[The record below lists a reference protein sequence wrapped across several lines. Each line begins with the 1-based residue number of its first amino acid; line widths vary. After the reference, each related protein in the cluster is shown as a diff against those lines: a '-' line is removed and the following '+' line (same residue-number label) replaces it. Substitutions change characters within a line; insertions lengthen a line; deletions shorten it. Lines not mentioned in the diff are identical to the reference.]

1 MLIFTPKY
9 QTRHLIMALKSD
21 ANGLFIE
28 GMTNSA
34 ELGDYLQRKF
44 SDEDIQDSYAILAE
58 DSVKSARAEGTTPL
72 RKFWELLDRSYK
84 NIPPLKCE
92 RGCGHCCHTG
102 VAATQVEWDGILN
115 RVKENGIDLNE
126 VIERAQRTINRV
138 RDAIRS
144 NKSLEQIDWHRLVI
158 NQPCPF
164 LDDDHACTIYEDR
177 PLDCRLVVA
186 FRDQC
191 RSKKLEHAQRGVVI
205 EEAVGATVIAKIQH
219 DQTPKFKRRK
229 FQGVQPLKLLQHW
242 LIVWQEKNKKKK

>member
-1 MLIFTPKY
+1 ME
-9 QTRHLIMALKSD
+9 LKSD

-28 GMTNSA
+28 GMTDSA
-34 ELGDYLQRKF
+34 ELANYLQRKF
-44 SDEDIQDSYAILAE
+44 SEEDIQNTYANLTE
-58 DSVKSARAEGTTPL
+58 EHVKIARSEGITPL
-72 RKFWELLDRSYK
+72 RRFWQVLNRAHK

-92 RGCGHCCHTG
+92 KGCAHCCHTG
-102 VAATQVEWDGILN
+102 VATTQVEWEGILN
-115 RVKENGIDLNE
+115 NIVEHKIDLNK
-126 VIERAQRTINRV
+126 VIERSQRTINRV
-138 RDAIRS
+138 RETLRS
-144 NKSLEQIDWHRLVI
+144 NKNLEQIDWHRLVI

-164 LDDDHACTIYEDR
+164 LNEDHACIIYEDR

-242 LIVWQEKNKKKK
+242 LILWQEKNKKKR